1 VTDTADTGQAE
12 REAAALEAAAPGMAG
27 APGATSLLGA
37 AMLGIGGTV
46 LVGLLGVIRTKV
58 LAVDLEPSGLGL
70 YGQMLTLLTA
80 LGAASGL
87 GLGLGTTR
95 VVAESRARDDSE
107 GLKRALEVSFA
118 LPLAFGVLLALLLGG
133 ASGALA
139 SLLLDDDRGLLIVF
153 AALAVPLVA
162 LQGPLVHALQGFR
175 DVAGAQ
181 GANILFGFV
190 LTIASVAGVIVAG
203 LDGAVLALAA
213 SNVVLALA
221 LAWRL
226 RRLLRGTGIR
236 LELRAGLRMERL
248 KDRAITTML
257 AIGFASAFVGV
268 ASWAGELAVRT
279 FLLKQQGA
287 DAAGIFQ
294 ALQLISVQL
303 IGVIVVS
310 IAFLSFTAITEAHAV
325 GNRAVV
331 RRTVDD
337 ALRLALLLVIPVV
350 LLLGLLR
357 NEVIQIL
364 LSSGFDRAADLLPRQ
379 LIGDLLRTVAWILGA
394 ALVPLGLTR
403 IWAGISVAVAVAYI
417 ATAAVLVPSHGLDG
431 AVLAYIVQWA
441 VAAGATVAVLV
452 RRGLFRP
459 GRMTVRTLVVAAA
472 AGGVVLIPRSAWP
485 AAAAASAVLIAVLAV
500 FATSREERDAFF
512 ARARGFTRR

>member
-1 VTDTADTGQAE
+1 MSDTPDTE
-12 REAAALEAAAPGMAG
+12 RATSEAIALETARAESPG
-27 APGATSLLGA
+27 TTTLLGA
-37 AMLGIGGTV
+37 AILGIGGTA

-58 LAVDLEPSGLGL
+58 LAVELEPSGLGL

-95 VVAESRARDDSE
+95 VVAEARARDDRDE
-107 GLKRALEVSFA
+107 LKSALEVSFA
-118 LPLAFGVLLALLLGG
+118 LPLAFGVILGLLMAG

-139 SLLLDDDRGLLIVF
+139 SLLLDDDRALLIVF

-181 GANILFGFV
+181 GASVFFGFFFTV
-190 LTIASVAGVIVAG
+190 ASVVGVLAAG

-213 SNVVLALA
+213 SNVVYAFVLG
-221 LAWRL
+221 WRL
-226 RRLLRGTGIR
+226 QRLLRRTGVR
-236 LELRAGLRMERL
+236 LEPRAGLRMRRL
-248 KDRAITTML
+248 RDPRIQTML

-268 ASWAGELAVRT
+268 ASWGGELAVRT
-279 FLLKQQGA
+279 FLLKQKGA
-287 DAAGIFQ
+287 ASAGIFQ

-310 IAFLSFTAITEAHAV
+310 IAFLSFTAVTEAHAV
-325 GNRAVV
+325 GDRQLV

-337 ALRLALLLVIPVV
+337 ALRLSLLLVVPVV
-350 LLLGLLR
+350 LALGLLR
-357 NEVIQIL
+357 DAVIPIL

-403 IWAGISVAVAVAYI
+403 VWAGVAIITTAAYVG
-417 ATAAVLVPSHGLDG
+417 TAAVLVPSHGLDG
-431 AVLAYIVQWA
+431 AVIAYIAEW
-441 VAAGATVAVLV
+441 T
-452 RRGLFRP
+452 
-459 GRMTVRTLVVAAA
+459 VAAA
-472 AGGVVLIPRSAWP
+472 ASMAVLIRRGAFAPGPLTQRALVGAALSAGVLLLPRSAWP
-485 AAAAASAVLIAVLAV
+485 LAAIASIALVAALALLATAS
-500 FATSREERDAFF
+500 EERTAFL
-512 ARARGFTRR
+512 ARARALTRRGP